1 MTSLKRVFT
10 VKVVVG
16 SGSNFYCR
24 GSEERDDTREEIK

>member
-1 MTSLKRVFT
+1 MISLKRVFM

-24 GSEERDDTREEIK
+24 GERRATTSREEIK